1 VPEFRVGLNE
11 VRHQLDA
18 SRILQNFDFDAA
30 RAQVILGSQESFVL
44 TGNHARDFIEHDR
57 AAAHGA
63 GRESRIER
71 AVAIYAGR
79 EAAGVAQ
86 AIHLAVIDGAAGLHA
101 SVVAAANDAA
111 FVHQYRAD
119 GNAAFGKAFPGL
131 FDSRL

>member
-71 AVAIYAGR
+71 AVTIDARG
-79 EAAGVAQ
+79 ESAGVAQ
-86 AIHLAVIDGAAGLHA
+86 AIQLAVIDGAARLHSA
-101 SVVAAANDAA
+101 VMAAADDAA
-111 FVHQYRAD
+111 FVHQYRTD
-119 GNAAFGKAFPGL
+119 GNAAFGDAFP
-131 FDSRL
+131 RLLEGRF